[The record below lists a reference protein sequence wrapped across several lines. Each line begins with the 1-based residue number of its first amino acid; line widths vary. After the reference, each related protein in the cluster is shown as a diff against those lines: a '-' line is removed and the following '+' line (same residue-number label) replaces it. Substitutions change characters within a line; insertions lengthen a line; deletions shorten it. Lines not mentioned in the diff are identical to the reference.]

1 VNEKG
6 GLLEQRFTLHI
17 PDLQYRDCIF
27 ATADVTSALAKSDQ
41 LDKDTLFLRAAHDT
55 ITEFALH
62 KTDTDP
68 PVLYGDLISLD
79 RQRKLMQLVKSQAAC
94 PK

>member
-1 VNEKG
+1 
-6 GLLEQRFTLHI
+6 L
-17 PDLQYRDCIF
+17 
-27 ATADVTSALAKSDQ
+27 DQ
-41 LDKDTLFLRAAHDT
+41 LDKDMLFLRAAHDT